1 MTSGETRSV
10 LESLAVAL
18 TRTGVDGLSFSD
30 RQIARSSRL
39 VADGPDGSVLFS
51 LPIFQH
57 WFAAQAILAGDVP
70 AAEVVADVLSFNR
83 WRWAAAVAA
92 LSAPGAEAV
101 DDLLGTWVA
110 GNPGAAAWVINEA
123 FSGHRDWRT
132 EGDEDLDA
140 ETSGARL
147 LRALRTWTKSLGPL
161 ADGVLPSP
169 VVQGPVGLGVTVSG
183 HRIDVAFSTSRPAAD
198 YVTEV
203 PPGVHP
209 LLPVPVPDWLPW
221 ISGGAP
227 EGDAWPWTMVRN
239 MIAKATLK
247 KLSNDPFLGAPDGI
261 WVQERRFDFARRLLG
276 RGSLFHGDLPA
287 DEVRKRAA
295 ETFDAVGR
303 DRDARISV
311 SGSGT
316 YSGAE
321 LEDLVS
327 WIDATAA
334 VQVGWH
340 LPEEDVPHP
349 AGGWVWDFYSP
360 QRLMEFE
367 VEVYGRACEAYDEA
381 LAHSFARLGW
391 SMPTSAF
398 APFGVIL
405 EVRYDG
411 AARRGAEP
419 GLTVMRVPMA
429 LMPQI
434 VPSGPE
440 AIWSASGRAVVT
452 QTKRETAADRERHS
466 ATLETTRSWLA
477 EQNREPISGLG
488 WMNTGAHDMRN
499 VRPASSVAASW
510 LWNDLKSLGLG
521 TGTFPQLR

>member
-1 MTSGETRSV
+1 VTSGETRSV

-101 DDLLGTWVA
+101 EDLLGTWVA

-209 LLPVPVPDWLPW
+209 LLPVPVPDWLPLTVPVLRVLEVCRGERTTGPLVLRPV
-221 ISGGAP
+221 SGKP
-227 EGDAWPWTMVRN
+227 IDRRDVYRMVQR
-239 MIAKATLK
+239 IAKA
-247 KLSNDPFLGAPDGI
+247 
-261 WVQERRFDFARRLLG
+261 ARIPRHISPH
-276 RGSLFHGDLPA
+276 SLRH
-287 DEVRKRAA
+287 AA
-295 ETFDAVGR
+295 ITNALDAGVPL
-303 DRDARISV
+303 RDAQILARHADPRTTEHYDRARGNLDRHGV
-311 SGSGT
+311 HF
-316 YSGAE
+316 
-321 LEDLVS
+321 L
-327 WIDATAA
+327 TAY
-334 VQVGWH
+334 V
-340 LPEEDVPHP
+340 
-349 AGGWVWDFYSP
+349 AGV
-360 QRLMEFE
+360 
-367 VEVYGRACEAYDEA
+367 
-381 LAHSFARLGW
+381 
-391 SMPTSAF
+391 
-398 APFGVIL
+398 
-405 EVRYDG
+405 
-411 AARRGAEP
+411 
-419 GLTVMRVPMA
+419 
-429 LMPQI
+429 
-434 VPSGPE
+434 
-440 AIWSASGRAVVT
+440 
-452 QTKRETAADRERHS
+452 
-466 ATLETTRSWLA
+466 
-477 EQNREPISGLG
+477 
-488 WMNTGAHDMRN
+488 
-499 VRPASSVAASW
+499 
-510 LWNDLKSLGLG
+510 
-521 TGTFPQLR
+521 